1 MRVLVFSNM
10 RKGEPNP
17 SARGAELV
25 QKRWGSI
32 ESKCHPAIF
41 EIATIYKESVEARKS
56 LGPNPPAALI
66 EEIELRCDARLTQI
80 FVRHS
85 GPVPPEPDGFA
96 AQTVFS
102 QASLNSLSDDYGS
115 IELLHW
121 DRHKIPFRFDVQ
133 KMEGKNWDASRR
145 VQRTIADLEQLRC
158 GKGPIQRF
166 KFDTEH
172 SDLFLTLWGLG
183 IQNLTPEE
191 LADFFDRYCPCAPE
205 AHDPSALK
213 NQRARFRK
221 KIDAVR
227 LGRVKPKSVTR
238 TDSGQRRGR

>member
-17 SARGAELV
+17 SARVTELV

-66 EEIELRCDARLTQI
+66 EEIELRCDARLTEV

-85 GPVPPEPDGFA
+85 GPVPPEPDRFA

-102 QASLNSLSDDYGS
+102 DVSLNSLTDDYGS

-121 DRHKIPFRFDVQ
+121 DRHKIPFRFDAQ
-133 KMEGKNWDASRR
+133 KMERKNWDASCR
-145 VQRTIADLEQLRC
+145 VQRTIGDLEQLRC
-158 GKGPIQRF
+158 EKGPILPF
-166 KFDTEH
+166 KFQIEH
-172 SDLFLTLWGLG
+172 ADIFLTLWGLG
-183 IQNLTPEE
+183 IEKLSPEE
-191 LADFFDRYCPCAPE
+191 LADFFDRYCPCTRE
-205 AHDPSALK
+205 GHDPSALK
-213 NQRARFRK
+213 NQRGRFRK
-221 KIDAVR
+221 ALE
-227 LGRVKPKSVTR
+227 LGKKNPA
-238 TDSGQRRGR
+238 